1 MIILRNRQL
10 IKDDFIEEINTF
22 QTIISEKQNDFEMN
36 LHLSFQKKGKLYK
49 LGKHSTHNDNNGMN
63 TLFSQKFCDGVILWF
78 VDNIV
83 SVYIIEL
90 KKTAT
95 SYLDRIPFQ
104 FHASVLRALSDIAII
119 GSPLNYKKEP
129 NKKFKIQ
136 YNFIIGTVEEKNLSS
151 EIDGPLKY
159 KTLPGYPSKFSDKL
173 ENYYRN
179 IVFYN
184 YDEIGNQVIFE
195 FKKFVFDKVTQQ
207 QNHPIYKYSQEIPWI
222 AETKSMF
229 L

>member
-10 IKDDFIEEINTF
+10 IKNDFLEEVDTF
-22 QTIISEKQNDFEMN
+22 QTIISEKQNEFEMN

-95 SYLDRIPFQ
+95 SYLDRIPVQ

-129 NKKFKIQ
+129 NRNFKIQ
-136 YNFIIGTVEEKNLSS
+136 YNFIIGTVEEAPLSSKMEGTIKFKNLPGSPSS
-151 EIDGPLKY
+151 YSPM
-159 KTLPGYPSKFSDKL
+159 L
-173 ENYYRN
+173 ENYYKN
-179 IVFYN
+179 IVLYN
-184 YDEIGNQVIFE
+184 CHAIGNQIIFRFE
-195 FKKFVFDKVTQQ
+195 KIVFDKVSQQ
-207 QNHPIYKYSQEIPWI
+207 QKCTVYASSQEIPWI
-222 AETKSMF
+222 VETKSMF
-229 L
+229 

>member
-1 MIILRNRQL
+1 MIILRNTKL
-10 IKDDFIEEINTF
+10 INCDFIEEINTF
-22 QTIISEKQNDFEMN
+22 QTTISEKRNDFVMN

-49 LGKHSTHNDNNGMN
+49 LGKHTQTSDDNGMN

-95 SYLDRIPFQ
+95 SYLAKIPVQ

-129 NKKFKIQ
+129 NRNFKIQ
-136 YNFIIGTVEEKNLSS
+136 YNFIIGTVEEAPLSS
-151 EIDGPLKY
+151 EIGGPLSY
-159 KTLPGYPSKFSDKL
+159 KTLPGYPSKCSPIL

-179 IVFYN
+179 IVLYN
-184 YDEIGNQVIFE
+184 CRAIGNQIIFGFE
-195 FKKFVFDKVTQQ
+195 KIVFDKVSQKQKCTV
-207 QNHPIYKYSQEIPWI
+207 YASSQEIPWTVE
-222 AETKSMF
+222 AKSMF
-229 L
+229 

>member
-10 IKDDFIEEINTF
+10 IKNDFIEEINTF

-49 LGKHSTHNDNNGMN
+49 LGKHTPTNDYNGMN

-95 SYLDRIPFQ
+95 SYLDRIPVQ

-129 NKKFKIQ
+129 NRNFKIQ
-136 YNFIIGTVEEKNLSS
+136 YNFIVGTVEEAPLSS
-151 EIDGPLKY
+151 KMEGIFKY
-159 KTLPGYPSKFSDKL
+159 KDLPGSPSGSSPML
-173 ENYYRN
+173 ENYYKN
-179 IVFYN
+179 IVLYN
-184 YDEIGNQVIFE
+184 YRAIGNQIIFGFE
-195 FKKFVFDKVTQQ
+195 KIVFDKVSEHQKCTV
-207 QNHPIYKYSQEIPWI
+207 YASSQKIPWI
-222 AETKSMF
+222 VETKSMF
-229 L
+229 

>member
-10 IKDDFIEEINTF
+10 IKNDFIEEINTF

-49 LGKHSTHNDNNGMN
+49 LGKHTPTNDYSGMN

-78 VDNIV
+78 VDDIV

-95 SYLDRIPFQ
+95 SYLESIPVQ
-104 FHASVLRALSDIAII
+104 FHTSVLRALSDIAII

-129 NKKFKIQ
+129 NRNFKIQ
-136 YNFIIGTVEEKNLSS
+136 YNFIIGTVEEAPLSS
-151 EIDGPLKY
+151 RTEGIFKY
-159 KTLPGYPSKFSDKL
+159 KDLTGSPSNYSPIL
-173 ENYYRN
+173 ENYYKN
-179 IVFYN
+179 IVLYN
-184 YDEIGNQVIFE
+184 CRAIGNQIIFE
-195 FKKFVFDKVTQQ
+195 FEKIVFDEVSQQ
-207 QNHPIYKYSQEIPWI
+207 QKCTVYSSSQDIPWI
-222 AETKSMF
+222 VETKSMF
-229 L
+229 

>member
-1 MIILRNRQL
+1 
-10 IKDDFIEEINTF
+10 
-22 QTIISEKQNDFEMN
+22 MN
-36 LHLSFQKKGKLYK
+36 LHLSFQEKGKLYK
-49 LGKHSTHNDNNGMN
+49 LGKHSIHNDNNGMN

-136 YNFIIGTVEEKNLSS
+136 Y
-151 EIDGPLKY
+151 
-159 KTLPGYPSKFSDKL
+159 KTLTGYPSKLSDKL

-195 FKKFVFDKVTQQ
+195 FEKFVFDKVTQQ

-222 AETKSMF
+222 TETKSMF

>member
-49 LGKHSTHNDNNGMN
+49 LGKHNPDNNGMN
-63 TLFSQKFCDGVILWF
+63 TLFSQKFCDGIILWF

-95 SYLDRIPFQ
+95 SYLEKIPVQ
-104 FHASVLRALSDIAII
+104 FHTSVLRALSDIAII

-129 NKKFKIQ
+129 NRNFKIQ
-136 YNFIIGTVEEKNLSS
+136 YNFIIGTVEEAPLPSKI
-151 EIDGPLKY
+151 EGTLKY
-159 KTLPGYPSKFSDKL
+159 KNLPGSPSKDSPIL
-173 ENYYRN
+173 ENYYKN
-179 IVFYN
+179 IVLYN
-184 YDEIGNQVIFE
+184 CSVIENQILFGFE
-195 FKKFVFDKVTQQ
+195 KFVFNKAFQQ
-207 QNHPIYKYSQEIPWI
+207 HNYTVYECSQEIPWI
-222 AETKSMF
+222 VETKSMF
-229 L
+229 

>member
-10 IKDDFIEEINTF
+10 IKNDFIEEINTF
-22 QTIISEKQNDFEMN
+22 QTIISEKQNNFEMN
-36 LHLSFQKKGKLYK
+36 LHLSFPQKGKLYK
-49 LGKHSTHNDNNGMN
+49 LGKHDPDNNGMN
-63 TLFSQKFCDGVILWF
+63 TLFSQKFCDGIILWF

-95 SYLDRIPFQ
+95 SYLEKIPVQ
-104 FHASVLRALSDIAII
+104 FHISVLRALSDIAII
-119 GSPLNYKKEP
+119 SSPLNYKKEP
-129 NKKFKIQ
+129 NRNFKIQ
-136 YNFIIGTVEEKNLSS
+136 YNFIIGTVEEKSLSS
-151 EIDGPLKY
+151 EIDGPFKY
-159 KTLPGYPSKFSDKL
+159 KNLPGYPSNLSDKL

-184 YDEIGNQVIFE
+184 YDDIGNKVIFE
-195 FKKFVFDKVTQQ
+195 FEKFIFDKVTQQ
-207 QNHPIYKYSQEIPWI
+207 QNHSIYKYSQEIPWI
-222 AETKSMF
+222 AVTKSMS